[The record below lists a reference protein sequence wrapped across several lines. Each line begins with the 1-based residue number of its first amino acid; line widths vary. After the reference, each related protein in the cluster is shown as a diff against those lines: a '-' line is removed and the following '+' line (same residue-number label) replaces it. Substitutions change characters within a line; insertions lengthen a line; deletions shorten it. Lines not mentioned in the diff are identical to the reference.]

1 MAQLGFGLNINET
14 AAKFGYDQYNTRLGE
29 TLGAIAADN
38 WNFNPLSSIG
48 TYYDMQSA
56 RSQALEDNQVRV
68 SRDELNK
75 EYSDLGLFFKEDE
88 FQSVVDIMVEEK
100 KEERAR
106 QSVIERG
113 PKGFGVGAL
122 KFATGLGVSL
132 FDPINIA
139 ASFIP
144 VFGQA
149 RFAGLV
155 ARQGFTI
162 ARLARGVTEGAVGAA
177 IVEPIVYGVA
187 KDVQAD
193 YGLADS
199 LLNITFGTILG
210 GGLHVGAGKLK
221 DLNTARKFKARM
233 KEAGTPEQ
241 ELNLYKEY
249 YPENGRIMRDLE
261 KTNPQTR
268 KTLLEKSL
276 NDLLLEKPVDVLP
289 IANVDPVLNGRST
302 NEINLEINKAKKE
315 LDDMIEYSKS
325 DQLRGK
331 GDAEKL
337 VADARRKYNE
347 LLAEKEKSIPLSQV
361 RPKLDSTADQ
371 IELNNVEQNVVNKNS
386 SDVDVEINNLQVRL
400 DAIKENQKA
409 RQIEIDDDAEIKLTR
424 EELDTVNERSNE
436 IDEIIKDAINC
447 VNGR

>member
-1 MAQLGFGLNINET
+1 MAQLGFGLNINQT
-14 AAKFGYDQYNTRLGE
+14 ASKFGYDQYSTRLGE
-29 TLGAIAADN
+29 TLGAVAADN

-56 RSQALEDNQVRV
+56 RSQALENNQVRI

-100 KEERAR
+100 KDERSR
-106 QSVIERG
+106 QSIIERG
-113 PKGFGVGAL
+113 PKGFSVGAL

-155 ARQGFTI
+155 ARQGFTR
-162 ARLARGVTEGAVGAA
+162 ARLAKGVTEGAVGAA

-187 KDVQAD
+187 KEVQAD

-221 DLNTARKFKARM
+221 DLRTASKFKQRI
-233 KEAGTPEQ
+233 KEANTPDK

-249 YPENGRIMRDLE
+249 YPENGKIMRDLE
-261 KTNPQTR
+261 VTNPQTR
-268 KTLLEKSL
+268 KLLLEKSL
-276 NDLLLEKPVDVLP
+276 NDLLLEKPVDTSPVVS
-289 IANVDPVLNGRST
+289 ADPVLKNSVDSSATSQTR
-302 NEINLEINKAKKE
+302 
-315 LDDMIEYSKS
+315 
-325 DQLRGK
+325 
-331 GDAEKL
+331 
-337 VADARRKYNE
+337 AR
-347 LLAEKEKSIPLSQV
+347 P
-361 RPKLDSTADQ
+361 DSTADE
-371 IELNNVEQNVVNKNS
+371 IELNNLEQNVVNKKS
-386 SDVDVEINNLQVRL
+386 SDVDIEINNLETRL
-400 DAIKENQKA
+400 NAIKENQKV
-409 RQIEIDDDAEIKLTR
+409 RKLEIDDDVEIKSTKD
-424 EELDTVNERSNE
+424 ELDEVNKRSE
-436 IDEIIKDAINC
+436 DLDEIIRDAVNC
-447 VNGR
+447 INGR

>member
-14 AAKFGYDQYNTRLGE
+14 AAKTGYDQYSVRLGE
-29 TLGAIAADN
+29 TLGAVAADN

-48 TYYDMQSA
+48 TYWDMESA
-56 RSQALEDNQVRV
+56 RSQALEEDQNRV

-75 EYSDLGLFFKEDE
+75 EYADLGLFFKQDE

-100 KEERAR
+100 KAERQR
-106 QSVIERG
+106 QSIIERG
-113 PKGFGVGAL
+113 PKGFAVGAA

-155 ARQGFTI
+155 ARQGFTR

-177 IVEPIVYGVA
+177 VVEPIVYGVA
-187 KDVQAD
+187 QKVQAD

-221 DLNTARKFKARM
+221 DLRTASKFKERM
-233 KEAGTPEQ
+233 KEAGTPDKQ
-241 ELNLYKEY
+241 LNLYKEY
-249 YPENGRIMRDLE
+249 YPENSRVMRDLE
-261 KTNPQTR
+261 MTNPQTR
-268 KTLLEKSL
+268 KLLLEKSL
-276 NDLLLEKPVDVLP
+276 NDLLLEKPVDVSP
-289 IANVDPVLNGRST
+289 VVSADPVLKNSTDTVATSQIRSKPVS
-302 NEINLEINKAKKE
+302 EV
-315 LDDMIEYSKS
+315 
-325 DQLRGK
+325 DQM
-331 GDAEKL
+331 
-337 VADARRKYNE
+337 
-347 LLAEKEKSIPLSQV
+347 
-361 RPKLDSTADQ
+361 
-371 IELNNVEQNVVNKNS
+371 ELNTVEQNVSNKQSPDIDIEN
-386 SDVDVEINNLQVRL
+386 NNLEVRL
-400 DAIKENQKA
+400 NAIKENQK
-409 RQIEIDDDAEIKLTR
+409 TR
-424 EELDTVNERSNE
+424 NILLDEDVETRTTKEELDEVNTRSKDL
-436 IDEIIKDAINC
+436 DEIIKDAINC

>member
-14 AAKFGYDQYNTRLGE
+14 ASKFGYDQYSTRLGE

-56 RSQALEDNQVRV
+56 RSQALEDNQVRI

-100 KEERAR
+100 KDERSR
-106 QSVIERG
+106 QSIIERG

-155 ARQGFTI
+155 ARQGFTR
-162 ARLARGVTEGAVGAA
+162 ARLAKGVTEGAVGAA

-187 KDVQAD
+187 KEVQAD

-221 DLNTARKFKARM
+221 DLRTASKFKQRV
-233 KEAGTPEQ
+233 KEANTPDQ

-249 YPENGRIMRDLE
+249 YPENGKIMRDLE
-261 KTNPQTR
+261 VTNPQTR
-268 KTLLEKSL
+268 RLLLEKSL
-276 NDLLLEKPVDVLP
+276 NDLLLEKPVDTSPVVS
-289 IANVDPVLNGRST
+289 ADPVLKNSVDSATTSQTR
-302 NEINLEINKAKKE
+302 
-315 LDDMIEYSKS
+315 
-325 DQLRGK
+325 
-331 GDAEKL
+331 
-337 VADARRKYNE
+337 
-347 LLAEKEKSIPLSQV
+347 SIP
-361 RPKLDSTADQ
+361 DSTADQ
-371 IELNNVEQNVVNKNS
+371 IELNNVEQNVVNKKS
-386 SDVDVEINNLQVRL
+386 SDVDVEINNLELRL
-400 DAIKENQKA
+400 NAIKENQKT
-409 RQIEIDDDAEIKLTR
+409 RKLEIDDDVEVKSTKDELDEVNQR
-424 EELDTVNERSNE
+424 SEELD
-436 IDEIIKDAINC
+436 EIIRDAVNC

>member
-1 MAQLGFGLNINET
+1 MAQLGFGLNINQT
-14 AAKFGYDQYNTRLGE
+14 ASKFGYDQYSTRLGE
-29 TLGAIAADN
+29 TLGAVAADN

-56 RSQALEDNQVRV
+56 RSQALENNQVRI

-100 KEERAR
+100 KDERSR
-106 QSVIERG
+106 QSIIERG
-113 PKGFGVGAL
+113 PKGFSVGAL

-155 ARQGFTI
+155 ARQGFTR
-162 ARLARGVTEGAVGAA
+162 ARLAKGVTEGAVGAA

-187 KDVQAD
+187 KEVQAD

-221 DLNTARKFKARM
+221 DLRTASKFKQRV
-233 KEAGTPEQ
+233 KEANTPDK

-249 YPENGRIMRDLE
+249 YPENGKIMRDLE
-261 KTNPQTR
+261 VTNPQTR
-268 KTLLEKSL
+268 KLLLEKSL
-276 NDLLLEKPVDVLP
+276 NDLLLEKPVDTSPVVS
-289 IANVDPVLNGRST
+289 ADPVLKNSVDSSATSQTR
-302 NEINLEINKAKKE
+302 
-315 LDDMIEYSKS
+315 
-325 DQLRGK
+325 
-331 GDAEKL
+331 
-337 VADARRKYNE
+337 AR
-347 LLAEKEKSIPLSQV
+347 P
-361 RPKLDSTADQ
+361 DSTADE
-371 IELNNVEQNVVNKNS
+371 IELNNVEQNVVNKKS
-386 SDVDVEINNLQVRL
+386 SDVDIEINNLETRL
-400 DAIKENQKA
+400 NAIKENQKV
-409 RQIEIDDDAEIKLTR
+409 RKLEIDDDVEIKSTKD
-424 EELDTVNERSNE
+424 ELDEVNERSE
-436 IDEIIKDAINC
+436 DLDEIIRDAVNC
-447 VNGR
+447 INGR

>member
-14 AAKFGYDQYNTRLGE
+14 AAKTGYDQYSVRLGE
-29 TLGAIAADN
+29 TLGAVAADN

-48 TYYDMQSA
+48 IYWDMESA
-56 RSQALEDNQVRV
+56 RSQSIEQDQNRV

-100 KEERAR
+100 KEERQR
-106 QSVIERG
+106 QSIIQRG
-113 PKGFGVGAL
+113 PKGFAVGVA
-122 KFATGLGVSL
+122 KFATGLSVSL

-155 ARQGFTI
+155 ARQGFTR
-162 ARLARGVTEGAVGAA
+162 ARAARGVVEGAVGATL
-177 IVEPIVYGVA
+177 VEPIVYGVA
-187 KDVQAD
+187 QKVQAD

-233 KEAGTPEQ
+233 KEAGTPEKQ
-241 ELNLYKEY
+241 LNLYKEY
-249 YPENGRIMRDLE
+249 YPETSKVMMDLE
-261 KTNPQTR
+261 MTKPKTR
-268 KTLLEKSL
+268 RLLLEKSL
-276 NDLLLEKPVDVLP
+276 NDLLLEKPVDTSPVVS
-289 IANVDPVLNGRST
+289 ADPVLKNSTDSVSTSQIRS
-302 NEINLEINKAKKE
+302 KP
-315 LDDMIEYSKS
+315 DSIE
-325 DQLRGK
+325 
-331 GDAEKL
+331 
-337 VADARRKYNE
+337 N
-347 LLAEKEKSIPLSQV
+347 
-361 RPKLDSTADQ
+361 Q
-371 IELNNVEQNVVNKNS
+371 IELNNVEQNVINKQS
-386 SDVDVEINNLQVRL
+386 SDMDIELNNLQTRL
-400 DAIKENQKA
+400 DNIKDTQKDSQLNFDEDIKEVRNATEDLDEVNA
-409 RQIEIDDDAEIKLTR
+409 RSKDL
-424 EELDTVNERSNE
+424 
-436 IDEIIKDAINC
+436 DEIIKDAINC

>member
-14 AAKFGYDQYNTRLGE
+14 ASKFGYDQYSTRLGE

-56 RSQALEDNQVRV
+56 RSQSLEDNQVRI

-100 KEERAR
+100 KDERSR
-106 QSVIERG
+106 QSIIERG

-155 ARQGFTI
+155 ARQGFTR

-187 KDVQAD
+187 KEVQAD

-210 GGLHVGAGKLK
+210 GGLHIGAGKLK
-221 DLNTARKFKARM
+221 DLRTASKFKQRV
-233 KEAGTPEQ
+233 KEANTPDQ

-249 YPENGRIMRDLE
+249 YPENGKIMRDLE
-261 KTNPQTR
+261 VTNPQTR
-268 KTLLEKSL
+268 RLLLEKSL
-276 NDLLLEKPVDVLP
+276 NDLLLEKPVDTSPVVS
-289 IANVDPVLNGRST
+289 ADPVLKNSVDSAATSQTR
-302 NEINLEINKAKKE
+302 
-315 LDDMIEYSKS
+315 
-325 DQLRGK
+325 
-331 GDAEKL
+331 
-337 VADARRKYNE
+337 
-347 LLAEKEKSIPLSQV
+347 SIP
-361 RPKLDSTADQ
+361 DSTADQ
-371 IELNNVEQNVVNKNS
+371 IELNNVEQNVVNKKS
-386 SDVDVEINNLQVRL
+386 SDVDVEINNLELRL
-400 DAIKENQKA
+400 NAIKENQKT
-409 RQIEIDDDAEIKLTR
+409 RKLEIDDDVEVKSTKDELDEVNQKS
-424 EELDTVNERSNE
+424 EELD
-436 IDEIIKDAINC
+436 EIIRDAVNC

>member
-14 AAKFGYDQYNTRLGE
+14 ASKFGYDQYSTRLGE

-56 RSQALEDNQVRV
+56 RSQALEDNQVRI

-100 KEERAR
+100 KDEKSR
-106 QSVIERG
+106 QSIIERG

-155 ARQGFTI
+155 ARQGFTR
-162 ARLARGVTEGAVGAA
+162 ARLAKGVTEGAVGAA

-187 KDVQAD
+187 KEVQAD

-221 DLNTARKFKARM
+221 DLRTASKFKQRV
-233 KEAGTPEQ
+233 KESNTPDQ

-261 KTNPQTR
+261 VTNPQTR
-268 KTLLEKSL
+268 RLLLEKSL
-276 NDLLLEKPVDVLP
+276 NDLLLEKPVDTSPVVS
-289 IANVDPVLNGRST
+289 ADPVLKNSVDSAATSQTR
-302 NEINLEINKAKKE
+302 
-315 LDDMIEYSKS
+315 
-325 DQLRGK
+325 
-331 GDAEKL
+331 
-337 VADARRKYNE
+337 
-347 LLAEKEKSIPLSQV
+347 SIP
-361 RPKLDSTADQ
+361 DSTADQ
-371 IELNNVEQNVVNKNS
+371 IELNNVEQNVVNKKS
-386 SDVDVEINNLQVRL
+386 SDVDVEINNLELRL
-400 DAIKENQKA
+400 NAIKENQKT
-409 RQIEIDDDAEIKLTR
+409 RKLEIDDDVEVKSTKDELDEVNQR
-424 EELDTVNERSNE
+424 SEELD
-436 IDEIIKDAINC
+436 EIIRDAVNC

>member
-14 AAKFGYDQYNTRLGE
+14 AAKFGYDQYSTRLGE
-29 TLGAIAADN
+29 TLGAIADDN

-56 RSQALEDNQVRV
+56 RSQSLEDNQVRI

-100 KEERAR
+100 KDERSR
-106 QSVIERG
+106 QSIIERG
-113 PKGFGVGAL
+113 PKGFSVGAL

-155 ARQGFTI
+155 ARQGFTR
-162 ARLARGVTEGAVGAA
+162 ARLAKGVTEGAVGAA

-187 KDVQAD
+187 KEVQAD

-221 DLNTARKFKARM
+221 DLRTASKFKQRV
-233 KEAGTPEQ
+233 KEANTPDQ

-249 YPENGRIMRDLE
+249 YPENGKIMRDLE
-261 KTNPQTR
+261 VTNPQTR
-268 KTLLEKSL
+268 RLLLEKSL
-276 NDLLLEKPVDVLP
+276 NDLLLEKPVDTSPVVS
-289 IANVDPVLNGRST
+289 ADPVLKNSVDSAATSQTR
-302 NEINLEINKAKKE
+302 
-315 LDDMIEYSKS
+315 
-325 DQLRGK
+325 
-331 GDAEKL
+331 
-337 VADARRKYNE
+337 
-347 LLAEKEKSIPLSQV
+347 SIP
-361 RPKLDSTADQ
+361 DSTADQ
-371 IELNNVEQNVVNKNS
+371 IELNNVEQNVVNKKS
-386 SDVDVEINNLQVRL
+386 SDVDVEINNLELRL
-400 DAIKENQKA
+400 NAIKENQKT
-409 RQIEIDDDAEIKLTR
+409 RKLEIDDDVEVKSTKDELDEVNQR
-424 EELDTVNERSNE
+424 SEELD
-436 IDEIIKDAINC
+436 EIIRDAVNC

>member
-14 AAKFGYDQYNTRLGE
+14 ASKFGYDQYSTRLGE

-56 RSQALEDNQVRV
+56 RSQSLEDNQVRI

-100 KEERAR
+100 KDEKSR
-106 QSVIERG
+106 QSIIERG

-155 ARQGFTI
+155 ARQGFTR
-162 ARLARGVTEGAVGAA
+162 ARLAKGVTEGAVGAA

-187 KDVQAD
+187 KEVQAD

-221 DLNTARKFKARM
+221 DLRTASKFKQRV
-233 KEAGTPEQ
+233 KEANTPDQ

-261 KTNPQTR
+261 VTNPQTR
-268 KTLLEKSL
+268 RLLLEKSL
-276 NDLLLEKPVDVLP
+276 NDLLLEKPVDTSPVVS
-289 IANVDPVLNGRST
+289 ADPVLKNSVDSAATSQTR
-302 NEINLEINKAKKE
+302 
-315 LDDMIEYSKS
+315 
-325 DQLRGK
+325 
-331 GDAEKL
+331 
-337 VADARRKYNE
+337 
-347 LLAEKEKSIPLSQV
+347 SIP
-361 RPKLDSTADQ
+361 DSTADQ
-371 IELNNVEQNVVNKNS
+371 IELNNVEQNVVNKKS
-386 SDVDVEINNLQVRL
+386 SDVDVEINNLELRL
-400 DAIKENQKA
+400 NAIKENQKT
-409 RQIEIDDDAEIKLTR
+409 RKLEIDDDVEVKSTKDELDEVNQR
-424 EELDTVNERSNE
+424 SEELD
-436 IDEIIKDAINC
+436 EIIRDAVNC

>member
-14 AAKFGYDQYNTRLGE
+14 ASKFGYDQYSTRLGE

-56 RSQALEDNQVRV
+56 RSQSLEDNQVRI
-68 SRDELNK
+68 SRDKLNK

-100 KEERAR
+100 KDERSR
-106 QSVIERG
+106 QSIIERG

-155 ARQGFTI
+155 ARQGFTR
-162 ARLARGVTEGAVGAA
+162 ARLAKGVTEGAVGAA

-187 KDVQAD
+187 KEVQAD

-221 DLNTARKFKARM
+221 DLRTASKFKQRV
-233 KEAGTPEQ
+233 KEANTPDQ

-249 YPENGRIMRDLE
+249 YPENGKIMRDLE
-261 KTNPQTR
+261 VTNPQTR
-268 KTLLEKSL
+268 RLLLEKSL
-276 NDLLLEKPVDVLP
+276 NDLLLEKPVDTSPVVS
-289 IANVDPVLNGRST
+289 ADPVLKNSVDSAATSQTR
-302 NEINLEINKAKKE
+302 
-315 LDDMIEYSKS
+315 
-325 DQLRGK
+325 
-331 GDAEKL
+331 
-337 VADARRKYNE
+337 
-347 LLAEKEKSIPLSQV
+347 SIP
-361 RPKLDSTADQ
+361 DSTADQ
-371 IELNNVEQNVVNKNS
+371 IELNNVEQNVVNKKS
-386 SDVDVEINNLQVRL
+386 SDVDVEINNLELRL
-400 DAIKENQKA
+400 NAIKENQKT
-409 RQIEIDDDAEIKLTR
+409 RKLEIDDDVEVKSTKDELDEVNQR
-424 EELDTVNERSNE
+424 SEELD
-436 IDEIIKDAINC
+436 EIIRDAVNC

>member
-106 QSVIERG
+106 QSIIERG

-155 ARQGFTI
+155 ARQGFTR

-177 IVEPIVYGVA
+177 VVEPIVYGVA

-199 LLNITFGTILG
+199 FLNITFGTILG

-221 DLNTARKFKARM
+221 DLRTASKFKQRM
-233 KEAGTPEQ
+233 KEAGTPDQ

-261 KTNPQTR
+261 KINPQTR

-276 NDLLLEKPVDVLP
+276 NDLLLEQPVDVSP
-289 IANVDPVLNGRST
+289 IANTDPILKNST
-302 NEINLEINKAKKE
+302 NSSSQIQAGTMVRINK
-315 LDDMIEYSKS
+315 DGTGTFGVSRS
-325 DQLRGK
+325 
-331 GDAEKL
+331 
-337 VADARRKYNE
+337 N
-347 LLAEKEKSIPLSQV
+347 
-361 RPKLDSTADQ
+361 Q

-400 DAIKENQKA
+400 DAIKENQKT
-409 RQIEIDDDAEIKLTR
+409 RKIDIEDDAEIKLTR
-424 EELDTVNERSNE
+424 EELDSVNERSDE

>member
-14 AAKFGYDQYNTRLGE
+14 AAKTGYDQYSVRLGE
-29 TLGAIAADN
+29 TLGAVAADN

-48 TYYDMQSA
+48 TYWDMESA
-56 RSQALEDNQVRV
+56 RSQALEEDQNRV

-75 EYSDLGLFFKEDE
+75 EYADLGLFFKQDE

-100 KEERAR
+100 KAERQR
-106 QSVIERG
+106 QSIIERG
-113 PKGFGVGAL
+113 PKGFAVGAA

-155 ARQGFTI
+155 ARQGFTR

-177 IVEPIVYGVA
+177 VVEPIVYGVA
-187 KDVQAD
+187 QKVQAD

-221 DLNTARKFKARM
+221 DLRTASKFKERM
-233 KEAGTPEQ
+233 KEAGTPDEQ
-241 ELNLYKEY
+241 LNLYKEY
-249 YPENGRIMRDLE
+249 YPENSRVMRDLE
-261 KTNPQTR
+261 MTNPQTR
-268 KTLLEKSL
+268 KLLLEKSL
-276 NDLLLEKPVDVLP
+276 NDLLLEKPVDVSP
-289 IANVDPVLNGRST
+289 VVSADPVLKNSTDTVATSQIRSKPVS
-302 NEINLEINKAKKE
+302 EV
-315 LDDMIEYSKS
+315 
-325 DQLRGK
+325 DQM
-331 GDAEKL
+331 
-337 VADARRKYNE
+337 
-347 LLAEKEKSIPLSQV
+347 
-361 RPKLDSTADQ
+361 
-371 IELNNVEQNVVNKNS
+371 ELNTVEQNVSNKQSPDIDIEN
-386 SDVDVEINNLQVRL
+386 NNLEVRL
-400 DAIKENQKA
+400 NAIKENQK
-409 RQIEIDDDAEIKLTR
+409 TR
-424 EELDTVNERSNE
+424 NILLDEDVETRTTKEELDEVNTRSKDL
-436 IDEIIKDAINC
+436 DEIIRDAINC

>member
-14 AAKFGYDQYNTRLGE
+14 AAKFGYDKYSTRLGE

-56 RSQALEDNQVRV
+56 RSQSLEDNQVRI

-100 KEERAR
+100 KDERSR
-106 QSVIERG
+106 QSIIERG
-113 PKGFGVGAL
+113 PKGFSVGAL

-155 ARQGFTI
+155 ARQGFTR
-162 ARLARGVTEGAVGAA
+162 ARLAKGVTEGAVGAA

-187 KDVQAD
+187 KEVQAD

-210 GGLHVGAGKLK
+210 GGLHIGAGKLK
-221 DLNTARKFKARM
+221 DLRTASKFKQRV
-233 KEAGTPEQ
+233 KEANTPDQ

-249 YPENGRIMRDLE
+249 YPENGKIMRDLE
-261 KTNPQTR
+261 VTNPQTR
-268 KTLLEKSL
+268 RLLLEKSL
-276 NDLLLEKPVDVLP
+276 NDLLLEKPVDTSPVVS
-289 IANVDPVLNGRST
+289 ADPVLKNSVDSAATSQTR
-302 NEINLEINKAKKE
+302 
-315 LDDMIEYSKS
+315 
-325 DQLRGK
+325 
-331 GDAEKL
+331 
-337 VADARRKYNE
+337 
-347 LLAEKEKSIPLSQV
+347 SIP
-361 RPKLDSTADQ
+361 DSTADQ
-371 IELNNVEQNVVNKNS
+371 IELNNVEQNVVNKKS
-386 SDVDVEINNLQVRL
+386 SDVDVEINNLELRL
-400 DAIKENQKA
+400 NAIKENQKT
-409 RQIEIDDDAEIKLTR
+409 RKLEIDDDVEVKSTKDELDEVNQKS
-424 EELDTVNERSNE
+424 EELD
-436 IDEIIKDAINC
+436 EIIRDAVNC

>member
-14 AAKFGYDQYNTRLGE
+14 AAKTGYDQYSVRLGE
-29 TLGAIAADN
+29 TLGAVAADN

-48 TYYDMQSA
+48 TYWDMESA
-56 RSQALEDNQVRV
+56 RSQALEEDQNRV

-75 EYSDLGLFFKEDE
+75 EYADLGLFFKQDE

-100 KEERAR
+100 KAERQR
-106 QSVIERG
+106 QSIIERG
-113 PKGFGVGAL
+113 SKGFAVGVA

-155 ARQGFTI
+155 ARQGFTR

-177 IVEPIVYGVA
+177 VVEPIVYGVA
-187 KDVQAD
+187 QKVQAD

-221 DLNTARKFKARM
+221 DLRTASKFKERM
-233 KEAGTPEQ
+233 KEAGTPDQ
-241 ELNLYKEY
+241 QLNLYKEY
-249 YPENGRIMRDLE
+249 YPENSRVMRDLE
-261 KTNPQTR
+261 MTNPQTR
-268 KTLLEKSL
+268 KLLLEKSL
-276 NDLLLEKPVDVLP
+276 NDLLLEKPVDVSP
-289 IANVDPVLNGRST
+289 VVSADPVLKNST
-302 NEINLEINKAKKE
+302 DTVATSQIR
-315 LDDMIEYSKS
+315 SKS
-325 DQLRGK
+325 VSEVDQM
-331 GDAEKL
+331 
-337 VADARRKYNE
+337 
-347 LLAEKEKSIPLSQV
+347 
-361 RPKLDSTADQ
+361 
-371 IELNNVEQNVVNKNS
+371 ELNTVEQNVSNKQSPDIDIEN
-386 SDVDVEINNLQVRL
+386 NNLEVRL
-400 DAIKENQKA
+400 NAIKENQK
-409 RQIEIDDDAEIKLTR
+409 TR
-424 EELDTVNERSNE
+424 NILLDEDVETRTTKEELDEVNTRSKDL
-436 IDEIIKDAINC
+436 DEIIRDAINC

>member
-14 AAKFGYDQYNTRLGE
+14 ASKFGYDQYSTRLGE
-29 TLGAIAADN
+29 TLGAVAADN

-56 RSQALEDNQVRV
+56 RSQSLENNQVRI

-100 KEERAR
+100 KDERSR
-106 QSVIERG
+106 QSIIERG

-155 ARQGFTI
+155 ARQGFTR
-162 ARLARGVTEGAVGAA
+162 ARLAKGVTEGAVGAA

-187 KDVQAD
+187 KEVQAD

-221 DLNTARKFKARM
+221 DLRTASKFKERV
-233 KEAGTPEQ
+233 KEANTPDQ

-249 YPENGRIMRDLE
+249 YPENGKIMRDLE
-261 KTNPQTR
+261 VTNPQTR
-268 KTLLEKSL
+268 RLLLEKSL
-276 NDLLLEKPVDVLP
+276 NDLLLEKPVDTSPVVS
-289 IANVDPVLNGRST
+289 ADPVLKNSVDSATTSQTR
-302 NEINLEINKAKKE
+302 
-315 LDDMIEYSKS
+315 
-325 DQLRGK
+325 
-331 GDAEKL
+331 
-337 VADARRKYNE
+337 
-347 LLAEKEKSIPLSQV
+347 SIP
-361 RPKLDSTADQ
+361 DSTADQ
-371 IELNNVEQNVVNKNS
+371 IELNNVEQNVVNKKS
-386 SDVDVEINNLQVRL
+386 SDVDVEINNLELRL
-400 DAIKENQKA
+400 NAIKENQKI
-409 RQIEIDDDAEIKLTR
+409 RKLEIDDDVEVKSTKDELDELNQR
-424 EELDTVNERSNE
+424 SEELD
-436 IDEIIKDAINC
+436 EIIRDAVNC

>member
-14 AAKFGYDQYNTRLGE
+14 ASKFGYDQYSTRLGE

-56 RSQALEDNQVRV
+56 RSQSLEDNQVRI

-100 KEERAR
+100 KDERSR
-106 QSVIERG
+106 QSIIERG

-155 ARQGFTI
+155 ARQGFTR
-162 ARLARGVTEGAVGAA
+162 ARLAKGVTEGAVGAA
-177 IVEPIVYGVA
+177 IVQPIVYGVA
-187 KDVQAD
+187 KEVQAD

-221 DLNTARKFKARM
+221 DLRTASKFKQRV
-233 KEAGTPEQ
+233 KEANTPDQ

-249 YPENGRIMRDLE
+249 YPENGKIMRDLE
-261 KTNPQTR
+261 VTNPQTR
-268 KTLLEKSL
+268 RLLLEKSL
-276 NDLLLEKPVDVLP
+276 NDLLLEKPVDTSPVVS
-289 IANVDPVLNGRST
+289 ADPVLKNSVDSAATSQTR
-302 NEINLEINKAKKE
+302 
-315 LDDMIEYSKS
+315 
-325 DQLRGK
+325 
-331 GDAEKL
+331 
-337 VADARRKYNE
+337 
-347 LLAEKEKSIPLSQV
+347 SIP
-361 RPKLDSTADQ
+361 DSTADQ
-371 IELNNVEQNVVNKNS
+371 IELNNVEQNVVNKKS
-386 SDVDVEINNLQVRL
+386 SDVDVEINNLELRL
-400 DAIKENQKA
+400 NAIKENQKT
-409 RQIEIDDDAEIKLTR
+409 RKLEIDDDVEVKSTKDELDEVNQR
-424 EELDTVNERSNE
+424 SEELD
-436 IDEIIKDAINC
+436 EIIRDAVNC